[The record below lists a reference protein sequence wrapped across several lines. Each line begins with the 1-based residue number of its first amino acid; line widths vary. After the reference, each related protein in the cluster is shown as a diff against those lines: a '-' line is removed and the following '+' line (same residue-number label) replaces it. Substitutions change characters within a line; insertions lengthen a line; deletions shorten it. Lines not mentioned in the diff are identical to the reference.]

1 VFVSS
6 HLMSE
11 MALTADHLIVIGRGR
26 LIADTSV
33 DDFVRRASQKLVRVR
48 SPQASRLRELVLG
61 DGVTVTSNE
70 PELLEIG
77 GLGAEEIGET
87 AAAHRITLHELTPQ
101 QASLEEAF
109 MALTNEDVE
118 FRAAEQVAPEERAA

>member
-1 VFVSS
+1 MFVSS

-48 SPQASRLRELVLG
+48 SPQAARLGELVLG
-61 DGVTVTSNE
+61 AGVTVTSIE

-77 GLGAEEIGET
+77 GLSAEEIGDT
-87 AAAHRITLHELTPQ
+87 AAAHRLTLHELTPQ

-109 MALTNEDVE
+109 MAMTNEDVE
-118 FRAAEQVAPEERAA
+118 FRAAEHLTASEEAA